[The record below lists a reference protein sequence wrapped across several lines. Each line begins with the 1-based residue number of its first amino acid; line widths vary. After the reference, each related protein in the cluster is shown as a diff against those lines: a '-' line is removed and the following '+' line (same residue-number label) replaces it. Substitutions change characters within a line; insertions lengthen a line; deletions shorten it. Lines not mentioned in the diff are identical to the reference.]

1 MRHLNLIWLIALT
14 LTVLT
19 AKAQRDVIPASNGC
33 LPNIGFENGTLEY
46 WDCSIGQIL
55 RDGSLN
61 LSSTGPTADRHTV
74 IQNTY
79 PQALDPYGGFPIN
92 CPNGSGYSVRLGN
105 SSAGGQAESMTY
117 TFNIPADK
125 NDFSILYNY
134 AVVFQNPPHQPW
146 EQPRFQSK
154 IYNVTDNKYID
165 CGAFEFVA
173 SSGLPGFQLA
183 SGSGNVYYKPWAPV
197 TVNLI
202 GLAGKTVRLEF
213 FTNDCAFTQ
222 HFGYAYIDV
231 NEDCLASPIS
241 GNTVCGIPSSI
252 TLTAPFGFAAYS
264 WYNINFTQMLGN
276 DNTLTLTPVPPAN
289 TQYAVVITP
298 YEGIGC
304 LDTLYTSINIS
315 NEPFNLNVI
324 PEITG
329 CSTGVDLT
337 SALVTAG
344 STPGLTYYYYTDPSQ
359 TNYVPVPSVVTA
371 SGTYYIKGVNR
382 VGCNEIKPIKVTIMP
397 PPALTVNS
405 PAGVCIPQT
414 IDLTAPAITMGSEPG
429 LTYSY
434 WKDKDGI
441 NRLLNP
447 AAVDKSGT
455 YYIMA
460 SKTGTCDILKPVDV
474 KIGAVPDIRIH
485 DPSGC
490 GRVDITDTS
499 VTSGSTPGLFYSYWS
514 DAAATIPLNNVASIT
529 SSGTYYILSSSSLGC
544 SVPKPI
550 NVTVNP
556 FPVFTVADPPSV
568 VYPVQT
574 IDLTTAVSQ
583 SANLSFTYWLDS
595 LTRKP
600 VNNPRAI
607 TKRGRYFI
615 RGTNEFGCSTIKGVN
630 ANILPPPSPIVYAP
644 NAFTPNGDGLN
655 DLFKIKIIGET
666 SVHLLKIFNRWGQ
679 VVYDSP
685 DMTKFWG
692 GKLKNLDLPTGV
704 YVWTLAGLDTYYK
717 KPFMAKGLITLVR

>member
-1 MRHLNLIWLIALT
+1 MKHLNLIWLIALT

-19 AKAQRDVIPASNGC
+19 VKAQRDVIPSNEC
-33 LPNIGFENGTLEY
+33 LPNIGFENGTLSY
-46 WDCSIGQIL
+46 WDCSIGAIL
-55 RDGSLN
+55 RDGTLN
-61 LSSTGPTADRHTV
+61 LTPSGPTTDRHTI
-74 IQNTY
+74 IQNSY
-79 PQALDPYGGFPIN
+79 PQVLDPYGGFPIN

-183 SGSGNVYYKPWAPV
+183 SGSGNVYFKPWAPV

-213 FTNDCAFTQ
+213 YTNDCAFTQ

-241 GNTVCGIPSSI
+241 GSTVCGIPSSI

-264 WYNINFTQMLGN
+264 WYNSNFTQMLGN
-276 DNTLTLTPVPPAN
+276 DNTLTLSPVPPAN
-289 TQYAVVITP
+289 TQYAVIITP

-315 NEPFNLNVI
+315 NEPFQLNVI

-337 SALVTAG
+337 SAVITAG
-344 STPGLTYYYYTDPSQ
+344 STPGLTYYYYTDLTQ
-359 TNYVPVPSVVTA
+359 TNYVPVPSVITA
-371 SGTYYIKGVNR
+371 SGTYYIKGVNK

-397 PPALTVNS
+397 PPALTVNA

-434 WKDKDGI
+434 WNDKDGTI
-441 NRLLNP
+441 RIQNP
-447 AAVDKSGT
+447 AAVNKSGT

-460 SKTGTCDILKPVDV
+460 SKPGTCDIIKPVDV

-485 DPSGC
+485 DPFGC
-490 GRVDITDTS
+490 GKVDITDTS

-514 DAAATIPLNNVASIT
+514 DAAATIPLTNATSIT
-529 SSGTYYILSSSSLGC
+529 TSGIYYILSSSTLGC
-544 SVPKPI
+544 SVPKPV

-556 FPVFTVADPPSV
+556 FPDFTISDPPSV
-568 VYPVQT
+568 IYPVQT

-583 SANLSFTYWLDS
+583 NANLSFTYWLDS

-600 VNNPRAI
+600 VSNPRVI

-679 VVYDSP
+679 VVYDNP
-685 DMTKFWG
+685 DMTKFFG

-717 KPFMAKGLITLVR
+717 KPFMAKGLITLIR